1 MVLQRKDER
10 LFANTDF
17 AVYPM
22 VDGKRRENDIDV
34 RSGKNYPIVD
44 NDRSEETLY
53 ITVLPRQ

>member
-22 VDGKRRENDIDV
+22 VDGKRQENDIDV
-34 RSGKNYPIVD
+34 
-44 NDRSEETLY
+44 
-53 ITVLPRQ
+53 